1 MLFFRRSTSLLRN
14 ATSWQWSAKVTQ
26 ASGSAD
32 EQEMSW
38 LLQAM
43 PVSLN
48 TLKLLIL
55 FNLDMLVESLPAV
68 TVHIGTD
75 SNRERAVVPVCIDGV
90 VLSLN
95 AVVAVAGFDYIAVV
109 LDVVHDDVLSPS
121 PIAKAI
127 DYFWVHSAIRM
138 LRGHGR
144 SRHLYY
150 LCQILAWVQRDP
162 ASPA

>member
-1 MLFFRRSTSLLRN
+1 MRSSIRLH
-14 ATSWQWSAKVTQ
+14 
-26 ASGSAD
+26 
-32 EQEMSW
+32 
-38 LLQAM
+38 
-43 PVSLN
+43 
-48 TLKLLIL
+48 IL
-55 FNLDMLVESLPAV
+55 FNLDMLVEGLPAV
-68 TVHIGTD
+68 PVNIGTD
-75 SNRERAVVPVCIDGV
+75 SNRERAITPTCIDGIM
-90 VLSLN
+90 LSLN

-138 LRGHGR
+138 LRGLWR

-150 LCQILAWVQRDP
+150 LCQILAWVQTDP